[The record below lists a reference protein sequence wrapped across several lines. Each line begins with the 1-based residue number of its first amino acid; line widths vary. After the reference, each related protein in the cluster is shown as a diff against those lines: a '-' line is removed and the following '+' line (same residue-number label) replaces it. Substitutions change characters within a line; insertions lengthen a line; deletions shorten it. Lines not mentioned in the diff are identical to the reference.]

1 MSTPHA
7 LVTGASRG
15 IGAAIV
21 EALVAR
27 GVRVSATARSMPDLQ
42 ARWGVRDHVR
52 FGPCDVTDEA
62 SIDRAF
68 TEAETEFGPVAIL
81 VNNAGAAET
90 APFLKTDAALLSRML
105 DLNVGGTFACA
116 RRALPGM
123 KALERGRIVNIA
135 STAGLAGAPYIT
147 AYAAAKHAV
156 VGFTR
161 ALARELA
168 ATSVTVNAVCPSF
181 TDTDLIAN
189 SLDLISGKSGRSRE
203 DILAE
208 MVRPNPQGRLI
219 APSEVADTVA
229 WLALDAGPS
238 LTGQAIAID
247 GGETA

>member
-27 GVRVSATARSMPDLQ
+27 GVRVSATSRSLADLQ
-42 ARWGVRDHVR
+42 ARWGVHDHVR
-52 FGPCDVTDEA
+52 FGVCDVTDET
-62 SIDRAF
+62 SIDAAF
-68 TEAETEFGPVAIL
+68 TAAETEFGPIAIL

-90 APFLKTDAALLSRML
+90 APFMKTDAALLGRML
-105 DLNVGGTFACA
+105 DLNVGGVFACT

-135 STAGLAGAPYIT
+135 STAGLTGAAYTT
-147 AYAAAKHAV
+147 AYTAAKHAV
-156 VGFTR
+156 VGMTR
-161 ALARELA
+161 ALAKELA

-181 TDTDLIAN
+181 TDTDLISR
-189 SLDLISGKSGRSRE
+189 SLDMIAGKSGRDR
-203 DILAE
+203 DAILTE
-208 MVRPNPQGRLI
+208 MVKPNPQGRLI
-219 APSEVADTVA
+219 DPREVADTVA
-229 WLALDAGPS
+229 WLAIDAGPS
-238 LTGQAIAID
+238 ITGQAIAID